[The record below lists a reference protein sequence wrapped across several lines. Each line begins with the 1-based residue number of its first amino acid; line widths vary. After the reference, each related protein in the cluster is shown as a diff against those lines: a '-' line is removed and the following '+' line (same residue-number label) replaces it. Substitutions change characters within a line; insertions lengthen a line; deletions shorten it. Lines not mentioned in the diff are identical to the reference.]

1 MLGEVADVKRSQN
14 TIVPRCKWKS
24 LVVGDVVYRKTLLPD
39 VDKPPAG
46 VQRVT
51 HPGSVSFIQG
61 SQEHRNHTS
70 KKKSAEG
77 RSCWSSDE

>member
-1 MLGEVADVKRSQN
+1 MSYTG
-14 TIVPRCKWKS
+14 
-24 LVVGDVVYRKTLLPD
+24 KTLLPD

-77 RSCWSSDE
+77 ISCWSSDE

>member
-14 TIVPRCKWKS
+14 TIF
-24 LVVGDVVYRKTLLPD
+24 LVVSRSVWWLGMSYTGKTLLPD

-46 VQRVT
+46 VQRVI

-61 SQEHRNHTS
+61 SQEHRNHTLE
-70 KKKSAEG
+70 KKSAEG
-77 RSCWSSDE
+77 ISCWSSDE